1 MNGRIFVGI
10 DFGTTNTTVCVET
23 NGRRRMVVFANGSYL
38 LKSIVSYKD
47 KIPKVVMST
56 EITDNMQW
64 SVLNCKRLLGVHIP
78 LQLKEEYH
86 ATTPP
91 ISRPIW
97 LVLLSNSERG
107 HNGMHSDSCRCGFVD
122 FHRNPEYS

>member
-64 SVLNCKRLLGVHIP
+64 SVLNCKRLLGVP
-78 LQLKEEYH
+78 YSPSVKGRV
-86 ATTPP
+86 
-91 ISRPIW
+91 SRPIW

-122 FHRNPEYS
+122 FHRNPEYVD

>member
-64 SVLNCKRLLGVHIP
+64 SVLNCKRLLGVPYSPSVKGRVSCYNAP
-78 LQLKEEYH
+78 LFQDQSGLCSFRLVKGG
-86 ATTPP
+86 TT
-91 ISRPIW
+91 
-97 LVLLSNSERG
+97 V
-107 HNGMHSDSCRCGFVD
+107 
-122 FHRNPEYS
+122 